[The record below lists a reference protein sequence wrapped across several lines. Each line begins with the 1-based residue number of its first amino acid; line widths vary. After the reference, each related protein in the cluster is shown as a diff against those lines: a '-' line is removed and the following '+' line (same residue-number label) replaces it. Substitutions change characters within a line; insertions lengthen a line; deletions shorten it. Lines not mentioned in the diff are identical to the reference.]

1 MNIQQL
7 KGIGEKTAAL
17 LSRLSVYTV
26 KDLVG
31 LYPRAYD
38 VYEKPVFVQ
47 EAVEEH
53 ASEIVSIEAVVAR
66 NVEQYSTPRMK
77 VLSTVVRDEQGTSLK
92 CTWFNMPFLR
102 SSLKPGAHYVFHG
115 QLAKKK
121 GSFVLEQPQMYTMAA
136 YAQLQGS
143 MQPIYPL
150 TKGLSNKTV
159 AKAVKQALEKY
170 DTCLEKEYIPVDI
183 RSAYQLAEH
192 NFAVQR
198 IHFPQSQED
207 YLQSRKRLAFE
218 EFFLFV
224 LAVRNMKEKNTHR
237 LNEYRILNDA
247 RTDKFISELEFELT
261 DAQKKTWE
269 EIKENMS
276 GSALMSRLIQGD
288 VGSGK
293 TIIAVLA
300 LMNTAFAGYQGA
312 MMVPTE
318 VLAKQQY
325 ESICSMFEKHQI
337 PLKVVLLMGSMTA
350 AQKRAV
356 YEQIRTH
363 EADIVVGTHAVIQE
377 KAVYDKLALVIT
389 DEQHRFGVN
398 QRRALSMKGDNP
410 HVLVMSAT
418 PIPRTLA
425 IIVYGDLDISIIDTL
440 PAERLP
446 IKNCV
451 VGTNYREN
459 AYKFIAGQV
468 KEGRQAYVICPMVE
482 ESENVDAENVVEYAE
497 KLKAALPPQIRV
509 EYLHGKMKANQKE
522 EIMAR
527 FAARETDVLVSTTVI
542 EVGVNVPNATVMMVE
557 NADRFGLAQLHQ
569 LRGRVGRG
577 KYQSYCIFVSGSDTA
592 KAKDRLGILN
602 QTNDGFKIAEEDL
615 KQRGP
620 GDFFG
625 VRQSGDLRFK
635 IGDIFSDSK
644 VLKEAA
650 DAAGAV
656 LAKDELLSS
665 EENVYLKTKVEEYTK
680 ECLENIN
687 L

>member
-1 MNIQQL
+1 M
-7 KGIGEKTAAL
+7 
-17 LSRLSVYTV
+17 
-26 KDLVG
+26 
-31 LYPRAYD
+31 
-38 VYEKPVFVQ
+38 
-47 EAVEEH
+47 
-53 ASEIVSIEAVVAR
+53 
-66 NVEQYSTPRMK
+66 
-77 VLSTVVRDEQGTSLK
+77 
-92 CTWFNMPFLR
+92 
-102 SSLKPGAHYVFHG
+102 
-115 QLAKKK
+115 
-121 GSFVLEQPQMYTMAA
+121 
-136 YAQLQGS
+136 
-143 MQPIYPL
+143 
-150 TKGLSNKTV
+150 
-159 AKAVKQALEKY
+159 
-170 DTCLEKEYIPVDI
+170 
-183 RSAYQLAEH
+183 
-192 NFAVQR
+192 
-198 IHFPQSQED
+198 
-207 YLQSRKRLAFE
+207 
-218 EFFLFV
+218 

-602 QTNDGFKIAEEDL
+602 QTNDGFKIAEIAEKL
-615 KQRGP
+615 QI
-620 GDFFG
+620 
-625 VRQSGDLRFK
+625 SL
-635 IGDIFSDSK
+635 S
-644 VLKEAA
+644 
-650 DAAGAV
+650 
-656 LAKDELLSS
+656 LAKYRLTNARKQLEIFGREEDIHEKEL
-665 EENVYLKTKVEEYTK
+665 
-680 ECLENIN
+680 
-687 L
+687 